1 MKAEIYDKVSLR
13 FKVLVAASIGI
24 LATVYYFVF
33 LLVLLPAIGYIESKL
48 ASIKSYTPKF
58 GPKEIIMDE

>member
-24 LATVYYFVF
+24 LATVIA
-33 LLVLLPAIGYIESKL
+33 LGEM
-48 ASIKSYTPKF
+48 
-58 GPKEIIMDE
+58 GII